1 MCWILLRSTGRTGGF
16 RTRREKGDTFVT
28 GDNAGYLVMDH
39 ISLRE
44 KTSTLM
50 VSLSW
55 RWTEDYSV
63 LVDCLKIME
72 VYKICRGIGPPERVH
87 VCIMAKLE
95 M

>member
-1 MCWILLRSTGRTGGF
+1 
-16 RTRREKGDTFVT
+16 
-28 GDNAGYLVMDH
+28 MDH

-63 LVDCLKIME
+63 FVDCLKIME